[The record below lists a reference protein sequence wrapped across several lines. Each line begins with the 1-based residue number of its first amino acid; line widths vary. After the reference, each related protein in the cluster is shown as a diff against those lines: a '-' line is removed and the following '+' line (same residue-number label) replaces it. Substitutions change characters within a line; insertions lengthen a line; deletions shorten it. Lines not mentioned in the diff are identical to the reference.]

1 MTPFSPVLIGDHLG
15 DHLYPQAETTR
26 ETTTPAAPE
35 NPTNTGQDHLGDH
48 PRPPAPGEGVRGGP
62 CKGTT
67 PTPHTAT
74 RPQ

>member
-1 MTPFSPVLIGDHLG
+1 MTGDHLG
-15 DHLYPQAETTR
+15 DHLYPQAKTTR
-26 ETTTPAAPE
+26 ETTNPASHE